1 MLLYTFGLIV
11 FMVGVTGL
19 EQFGF
24 LDARAFGPTLAGL
37 ALVAAFAVR
46 QVRLR
51 KPYLKLALFGN
62 RVFRTGVLLLV
73 VAQMAMM
80 ASALQVPLYL
90 QEIHGFTATQ
100 SGLTLL
106 PGALCMPLLNP
117 VTGRL
122 FDRFGG
128 KLVGI
133 VGFSLL
139 IAGTASFVFF
149 SDSTPVALVAALYL
163 VRMVG
168 VAFILMPMTAY
179 CMSDLGGDDLPQG
192 TAIVNSLRQICVS
205 LGSSVMVAVVA
216 HASAGAAVVAGA
228 GVSMH
233 GFSVSFGLQAVLLG
247 VSLVGTIAFVHGK
260 RHGKAAKGAAAA

>member
-1 MLLYTFGLIV
+1 
-11 FMVGVTGL
+11 
-19 EQFGF
+19 
-24 LDARAFGPTLAGL
+24 
-37 ALVAAFAVR
+37 
-46 QVRLR
+46 
-51 KPYLKLALFGN
+51 
-62 RVFRTGVLLLV
+62 
-73 VAQMAMM
+73 MAMM

-90 QEIHGFTATQ
+90 QEIHGLSATQ

-179 CMSDLGGDDLPQG
+179 CMTDLGGDDLPQG
-192 TAIVNSLRQICVS
+192 TAIVNSLRQICGS

-216 HASAGAAVVAGA
+216 HASAGAAGVAGA

-233 GFSVSFGLQAVLLG
+233 GFSVAFGLQAVLLG

-260 RHGKAAKGAAAA
+260 HHGKAAKGAAAA

>member
-1 MLLYTFGLIV
+1 MHLD
-11 FMVGVTGL
+11 TGDL
-19 EQFGF
+19 FAENARVL
-24 LDARAFGPTLAGL
+24 LDAFDPRARMLCAAVYAATLSAMDRPA
-37 ALVAAFAVR
+37 ALAFA
-46 QVRLR
+46 
-51 KPYLKLALFGN
+51 A
-62 RVFRTGVLLLV
+62 
-73 VAQMAMM
+73 
-80 ASALQVPLYL
+80 
-90 QEIHGFTATQ
+90 
-100 SGLTLL
+100 LL

-179 CMSDLGGDDLPQG
+179 CMTDLGGDDLPQG
-192 TAIVNSLRQICVS
+192 TATVNSLRQICGS

-247 VSLVGTIAFVHGK
+247 VLLAGTIAFVHGE
-260 RHGKAAKGAAAA
+260 RRPTRPRSRRPSRGCPCPCCTRW